1 MAYGLLDFLKGMIKN
16 NKVFSIRSAAM
27 RLAVWGGLILFVI
40 ASVAPDA
47 AAQKS
52 KASRKQNVSKSAK
65 AKARAQ
71 KISAEVREAEQLL
84 NDLGYWTGPIN
95 GRMDAASR
103 QALIAFQKVEG
114 RRRTGRLTAD
124 ELDALRSARRPT
136 PRDKNYAHV
145 EIDLERQVLFVIG
158 NTGVVTKVLPV
169 STGNGKEFTSEGW
182 TREAITPKGRFKV
195 HNKIKG
201 WRKSPLGMIYYPV
214 YFLSGIAIHGYS
226 SVPVTAAS
234 HGCVRIPMF
243 AAKEFYDMIP
253 TGMFVI
259 VHSGQATGREH
270 DPAAQR

>member
-1 MAYGLLDFLKGMIKN
+1 MIKN
-16 NKVFSIRSAAM
+16 KKVFSIRSTVL
-27 RLAVWGGLILFVI
+27 RLAVWAGLIVFVI
-40 ASVAPDA
+40 ASIADDA
-47 AAQKS
+47 SAQKG
-52 KASRKQNVSKSAK
+52 KASRKPNVSKRVK

-71 KISAEVREAEQLL
+71 RTSVEVREAEQLL
-84 NDLGYWTGPIN
+84 NDLGYWTGPID
-95 GRMDAASR
+95 GRMDGASR

-114 RRRTGRLTAD
+114 RERTGRLTAD
-124 ELDALRSARRPT
+124 DLDALRSARRPT
-136 PRDKNYAHV
+136 PRDKSYAHV

-158 NTGVVTKVLPV
+158 DTGEVTKVLPV

-195 HNKIKG
+195 HNKIVG

-243 AAKEFYDMIP
+243 AAKEFYNMIP

-259 VHSGQATGREH
+259 VHDGHATGREQE
-270 DPAAQR
+270 PAAQR

>member
-1 MAYGLLDFLKGMIKN
+1 MTKSK
-16 NKVFSIRSAAM
+16 KVFSIQSTAL
-27 RLAVWGGLILFVI
+27 RLAVLAWLIVFVI
-40 ASVAPDA
+40 ASLAVDA

-52 KASRKQNVSKSAK
+52 KASRKLNVSKRAK
-65 AKARAQ
+65 VKARAQ
-71 KISAEVREAEQLL
+71 KVARAQKASMEVREAEQLL
-84 NDLGYWTGPIN
+84 NDLGYWTGPID
-95 GRMDAASR
+95 GRMDEASR
-103 QALIAFQKVEG
+103 HALIAFQKVEG
-114 RRRTGRLTAD
+114 RERTGRLTTD
-124 ELDALRSARRPT
+124 DLDRLRSAHRPT
-136 PRDKNYAHV
+136 PRDKSYAHV

-158 NTGVVTKVLPV
+158 DTGEVTKVLPV

-234 HGCVRIPMF
+234 HGCVRIPIF

-259 VHSGQATGREH
+259 VHDGHATGREQ

>member
-1 MAYGLLDFLKGMIKN
+1 MF
-16 NKVFSIRSAAM
+16 FIRSTGGKF
-27 RLAVWGGLILFVI
+27 AVWVGLIIFVI
-40 ASVAPDA
+40 VSLAPDA
-47 AAQKS
+47 AAQKR
-52 KASRKQNVSKSAK
+52 KASRNQSVSKHAK

-71 KISAEVREAEQLL
+71 KASAEIREAEQLL
-84 NDLGYWTGPIN
+84 NDLGYWTGPID
-95 GRMDAASR
+95 GRMDPASR

-114 RRRTGRLTAD
+114 RERTGRLRAD
-124 ELDALRSARRPT
+124 DLDALRSARRPA
-136 PRDKNYAHV
+136 PRDKSYAHV

-158 NTGVVTKVLPV
+158 DTGEVTKVLPV
-169 STGNGKEFTSEGW
+169 STGNGKEFTSQGW
-182 TREAITPKGRFKV
+182 TRDAITPKGRFKV

-243 AAKEFYDMIP
+243 AAKEFYNMIP

-259 VHSGQATGREH
+259 VHGGPPTGRGQ
-270 DPAAQR
+270 DPAARR

>member
-1 MAYGLLDFLKGMIKN
+1 MIKIK
-16 NKVFSIRSAAM
+16 KVSPIRSTAL
-27 RLAVWGGLILFVI
+27 RLAVCVGLVAFVAVAI
-40 ASVAPDA
+40 APDA

-52 KASRKQNVSKSAK
+52 KASRKLNVSKRAH

-71 KISAEVREAEQLL
+71 KASMEVREAEQLL
-84 NDLGYWTGPIN
+84 NDLGYWTGPID
-95 GRMDAASR
+95 GRMDTASR
-103 QALIAFQKVEG
+103 HALIAFQKVEG
-114 RRRTGRLTAD
+114 RKRTGRLTTD
-124 ELDALRSARRPT
+124 ELDALRSAHRPT
-136 PRDKNYAHV
+136 PRDKSYAHI

-158 NTGVVTKVLPV
+158 DTGKVTKVLPV

-182 TREAITPKGRFKV
+182 TRDAITPKGRFKV

-234 HGCVRIPMF
+234 HGCVRIPIF

-253 TGMFVI
+253 IGMYVI
-259 VHSGQATGREH
+259 VHDGQPSGREQ

>member
-1 MAYGLLDFLKGMIKN
+1 MLYFSKRMVKSK
-16 NKVFSIRSAAM
+16 KVFSIRSTAF
-27 RLAVWGGLILFVI
+27 RLAVWAGLILFVI
-40 ASVAPDA
+40 ASFAGDA
-47 AAQKS
+47 AAEKG
-52 KASRKQNVSKSAK
+52 KASRKLNVSKRVN

-71 KISAEVREAEQLL
+71 KASTEIREAEQLL
-84 NDLGYWTGPIN
+84 NDLGYWTGAID
-95 GRMDAASR
+95 GRMDPASR

-114 RRRTGRLTAD
+114 RQRTGRLTAN
-124 ELDALRSARRPT
+124 ELDALRSAHRPT
-136 PRDKNYAHV
+136 PRDKSYAHV

-158 NTGVVTKVLPV
+158 DRGEVTKVLPV

-182 TREAITPKGRFKV
+182 TREAITPRGRFKV
-195 HNKIKG
+195 HNKISG

-243 AAKEFYDMIP
+243 AAKEFYNMIP

-259 VHSGQATGREH
+259 VHDGQATGREQI
-270 DPAAQR
+270 PSAQR